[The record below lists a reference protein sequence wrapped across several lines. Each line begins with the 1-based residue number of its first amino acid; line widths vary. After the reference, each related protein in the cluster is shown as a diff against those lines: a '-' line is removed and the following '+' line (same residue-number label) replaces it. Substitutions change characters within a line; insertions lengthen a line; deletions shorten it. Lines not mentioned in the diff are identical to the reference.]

1 YSSAESVLVAAVP
14 LAANLSLDTLVGLVH
29 DALDSPTP
37 LPPRDLA
44 QCILAIHEAMDGQK
58 CSAFLKVDGVESE
71 SPAAHAGLQVGDVV
85 GRFGSVV
92 KAPTA
97 THSTLIRQVTVVNAR
112 VGKGVSISLQRGSST
127 WRHLVLKPQKWK
139 GKGLLGCVLQPYE
152 PPPLNLRIT
161 SIPNQ
166 PAPRAPQNDLAHTS
180 TSGPPQNDLAAF
192 EALCVPVPVDPIP
205 LPLGDLIVWHHKLLD
220 AIDTVS
226 SPAFVCPKEDAVDT
240 LRCHMDATISQVI
253 DHMQRHM
260 IAMNAIPF
268 LKVECV
274 EVDSPAAFAGLR
286 AGDLLGRVGSVMYYT
301 GATHATLIKDMV
313 GGGYVVGLVN
323 ERTNRGISISL
334 LRGSRTWL
342 PLVLRP
348 HKWTGQ
354 GLLGCILHP
363 FDAPERAKKH
373 ASSLK
378 LSATATQP
386 IPPEPR
392 LLATVDALPIPMSQ
406 EQPDEPAPE
415 PPAVHE
421 ARTLLEPE
429 PLLLRKETEVPQN
442 TEDATA
448 KATEPAVEL
457 KEVDPPGPPLAEIS
471 QFLLEA
477 NNVVAEL
484 PVAEHESSP
493 GILSKTE
500 GLEVDDAILAPDDS
514 VSPSLANESSIAA
527 VAMSSC
533 ERDGLGQCAV
543 EVTTA
548 LSASAQSE
556 IAQSMEEVP
565 PTADNQGVLE
575 PLVEAARIPDP
586 QPNVFPGEDIPTNP
600 EGKTAERSVLQEE
613 AIAQNTTVELRGEA
627 TLRCDDVCHN
637 EDGVQDDHPP
647 PPSEPSEAGVEVFES
662 VVAPPVASTQE
673 EQLDTLTPPLC
684 QGEAPS
690 APSAAADDSS
700 SHDDNCEQLILMN
713 ESTCDDDTAASL
725 PDPSAASNQH
735 EDNLHRILSE
745 KYSDRLSTM
754 DTSTDDTPDLGGT
767 DVLAVVS
774 DKVAAV
780 DYNFPVEAFGIFEEI
795 SGDAALAGLE
805 DNDYLV
811 WFDGMALYSS
821 GVSPPTAISSTARLD
836 VFSNSSLRCSITV
849 FPLRLLVSRWSVD
862 VLQYK
867 SFEVKLESWDGVGL
881 VLPIEHV
888 ATHNNNDDII
898 GLIPSGTTTGTGT
911 TPVINTMKYIVDFT

>member
-1 YSSAESVLVAAVP
+1 
-14 LAANLSLDTLVGLVH
+14 
-29 DALDSPTP
+29 
-37 LPPRDLA
+37 
-44 QCILAIHEAMDGQK
+44 
-58 CSAFLKVDGVESE
+58 
-71 SPAAHAGLQVGDVV
+71 
-85 GRFGSVV
+85 
-92 KAPTA
+92 
-97 THSTLIRQVTVVNAR
+97 
-112 VGKGVSISLQRGSST
+112 
-127 WRHLVLKPQKWK
+127 
-139 GKGLLGCVLQPYE
+139 
-152 PPPLNLRIT
+152 
-161 SIPNQ
+161 
-166 PAPRAPQNDLAHTS
+166 
-180 TSGPPQNDLAAF
+180 
-192 EALCVPVPVDPIP
+192 
-205 LPLGDLIVWHHKLLD
+205 
-220 AIDTVS
+220 
-226 SPAFVCPKEDAVDT
+226 
-240 LRCHMDATISQVI
+240 
-253 DHMQRHM
+253 
-260 IAMNAIPF
+260 
-268 LKVECV
+268 
-274 EVDSPAAFAGLR
+274 
-286 AGDLLGRVGSVMYYT
+286 
-301 GATHATLIKDMV
+301 
-313 GGGYVVGLVN
+313 
-323 ERTNRGISISL
+323 
-334 LRGSRTWL
+334 
-342 PLVLRP
+342 
-348 HKWTGQ
+348 
-354 GLLGCILHP
+354 
-363 FDAPERAKKH
+363 
-373 ASSLK
+373 
-378 LSATATQP
+378 
-386 IPPEPR
+386 
-392 LLATVDALPIPMSQ
+392 MSQ

-429 PLLLRKETEVPQN
+429 PLLLRKDTEVPQS

-448 KATEPAVEL
+448 KDTGPAVEM
-457 KEVDPPGPPLAEIS
+457 KEVDPPSAPLAEIS

-637 EDGVQDDHPP
+637 EDGVQADHPP

-690 APSAAADDSS
+690 APSAVDSS
-700 SHDDNCEQLILMN
+700 THDDNCEQLILMN
-713 ESTCDDDTAASL
+713 ESTCDDDTAAPL

-745 KYSDRLSTM
+745 KYSDRVSTM
-754 DTSTDDTPDLGGT
+754 DTSTDDTPALAT
-767 DVLAVVS
+767 TEVLAVVS
-774 DKVAAV
+774 DKVAVV
-780 DYNFPVEAFGIFEEI
+780 DYNFPAEAFGIFEEI

-811 WFDGMALYSS
+811 
-821 GVSPPTAISSTARLD
+821 
-836 VFSNSSLRCSITV
+836 CITV

-862 VLQYK
+862 VLQYE

-888 ATHNNNDDII
+888 NAVYDNSPADNGGLMAGDLVFWVTDLPTFPTLDSVSDWIGTMYSASLAVEMHVYRYSTDEARYDELVLQIQPDRWCAPQLQLSSAVRRNVELLGVDLIYFDIAAPQVIYPPFLLVEHVIAGSPAADAGLVAGDWIGKLGQLTAAATTTTSLDDDLIGQVHLYI
-898 GLIPSGTTTGTGT
+898 DKAMSVQLSRYDSTSSDGLIGCQLTPWAPQDMTPFLVVQSLPSSSSLADPALEDGDLILRLGDHVHDHSMQDVSHSIDAHDTGGLLLVLQRWDPTDMAYKTFPVVVAT
-911 TPVINTMKYIVDFT
+911 TPHHITVWTLDSVDFIGWHCVVYEAYWAQYEETHPAELPCKECWATAFSTVAHAAAYAGHDPCLRYLGEYFDVFVADTLGRTPLFYACYANQVECIQLLLGLDYSNLKESIDSNGDTPLHAATSGGALAAIALLLQAGCNPEPINYSGYPPTN

>member
-1 YSSAESVLVAAVP
+1 
-14 LAANLSLDTLVGLVH
+14 
-29 DALDSPTP
+29 
-37 LPPRDLA
+37 
-44 QCILAIHEAMDGQK
+44 
-58 CSAFLKVDGVESE
+58 
-71 SPAAHAGLQVGDVV
+71 
-85 GRFGSVV
+85 
-92 KAPTA
+92 
-97 THSTLIRQVTVVNAR
+97 
-112 VGKGVSISLQRGSST
+112 
-127 WRHLVLKPQKWK
+127 
-139 GKGLLGCVLQPYE
+139 
-152 PPPLNLRIT
+152 
-161 SIPNQ
+161 
-166 PAPRAPQNDLAHTS
+166 
-180 TSGPPQNDLAAF
+180 
-192 EALCVPVPVDPIP
+192 
-205 LPLGDLIVWHHKLLD
+205 
-220 AIDTVS
+220 
-226 SPAFVCPKEDAVDT
+226 
-240 LRCHMDATISQVI
+240 
-253 DHMQRHM
+253 
-260 IAMNAIPF
+260 
-268 LKVECV
+268 
-274 EVDSPAAFAGLR
+274 
-286 AGDLLGRVGSVMYYT
+286 
-301 GATHATLIKDMV
+301 
-313 GGGYVVGLVN
+313 
-323 ERTNRGISISL
+323 
-334 LRGSRTWL
+334 
-342 PLVLRP
+342 
-348 HKWTGQ
+348 
-354 GLLGCILHP
+354 
-363 FDAPERAKKH
+363 
-373 ASSLK
+373 
-378 LSATATQP
+378 
-386 IPPEPR
+386 
-392 LLATVDALPIPMSQ
+392 MSQ
-406 EQPDEPAPE
+406 KQPDEPAPE

-429 PLLLRKETEVPQN
+429 PLLLRKETEVPQY

-500 GLEVDDAILAPDDS
+500 GLEVDDAILAPDNS

-527 VAMSSC
+527 VAMPSC

-575 PLVEAARIPDP
+575 PLMEAARIPDP

-613 AIAQNTTVELRGEA
+613 AIAENTTVELRGEA

-647 PPSEPSEAGVEVFES
+647 PPSEPSEAVVEVFEP
-662 VVAPPVASTQE
+662 VVAPPVASTEE

-745 KYSDRLSTM
+745 KYSEADRLSTM
-754 DTSTDDTPDLGGT
+754 DTSTDDTPALGGT
-767 DVLAVVS
+767 EVLAVVS

-811 WFDGMALYSS
+811 
-821 GVSPPTAISSTARLD
+821 
-836 VFSNSSLRCSITV
+836 CITD

-867 SFEVKLESWDGVGL
+867 SFEVKLESWDGVNAVYDNSPADNGGLMAGDLVFWVTDLPTFPTLDSVSNWIGTMYSASLAVEMHVYRYSTDEARYDELVLQIQPDRWCAPQLQLSSAVRRNVELLGVDLIYFDIAAPQVIYPPFLLVEHVIAGSPAADAGL
-881 VLPIEHV
+881 V
-888 ATHNNNDDII
+888 AGDWI
-898 GLIPSGTTTGTGT
+898 GKLGQLTAAATTTTTLDDDLIGQVHLYIDKAMPVQLTPWAPQDMTPFLVVQSLPSSSSLADPALEDGDLILRLGDHVHDHSMQDVSHSIDAHDTGGLLLVLQRWDPT
-911 TPVINTMKYIVDFT
+911 DMAY